1 MAGKNVIK
9 EELARKA
16 GCIEEKNREN
26 ISSPAKEGEEKGGA
40 GDMAGAG
47 KYSNNDEFVR
57 LLRADEIECRV
68 AMVNEKGLSLLL
80 FKDARVDQ
88 KILDE
93 PFTPFGWRR
102 TNQSIDGNLY
112 CTVEIWDKEKCQW
125 IAKQDV
131 GTVSYSEKEK
141 GQASDS
147 FKRACFNWGIGR
159 EMYSAPF
166 IWVPA
171 EKEDIKLKGDRYVT
185 SERFSV
191 QSISYNEQREIVSL
205 VIVNSK
211 GYKVFETGK
220 RQWQGQDAGR
230 NSIGSNAVDIKEA
243 GINSGIRST
252 STDTGT
258 GIVTDIQRRAL
269 EKELQRTGVLLETVL
284 GRYSIY
290 SMDEMTEEIYTKAL
304 NSLKRTKSK
313 AA

>member
-1 MAGKNVIK
+1 MTEKGLIK
-9 EELARKA
+9 EELAKKA
-16 GCIEEKNREN
+16 GNIKKEDNTESPKGEKKMR
-26 ISSPAKEGEEKGGA
+26 
-40 GDMAGAG
+40 
-47 KYSNNDEFVR
+47 NNDNGEFVR

-93 PFTPFGWRR
+93 TFTPFGWRR
-102 TNQSIDGNLY
+102 THQSIDGNLY

-171 EKEDIKLKGDRYVT
+171 EKVDIKLKGDRYVT

-230 NSIGSNAVDIKEA
+230 SSIGSNAVDNKEA

-258 GIVTDIQRRAL
+258 GIITDIQRRAL